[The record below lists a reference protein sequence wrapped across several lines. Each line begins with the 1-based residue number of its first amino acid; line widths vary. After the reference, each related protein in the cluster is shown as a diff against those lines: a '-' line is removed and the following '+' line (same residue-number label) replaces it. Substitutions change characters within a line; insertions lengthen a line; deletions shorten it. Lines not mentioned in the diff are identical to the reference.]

1 MGKSGDAGAADGPEP
16 ALLTSFHVR
25 KARAGDRRSLDWL
38 IERFSPLLRAA
49 AEYRMT
55 GSLRRLYDPEDIVHD
70 VWVTALPRLEEL
82 SPRDERYTPV
92 LLKFLSTTLLYKVKN
107 LVQKHIRGKPPR
119 EERKEGPGTGLDPLD
134 RVAAKEAGPAS
145 RLVRKERKD
154 MVASSLDKL
163 DPRDRELIILRG
175 IEQHAYAE
183 ISAILGEDAK
193 QLAVRYQRALKK
205 LRSRLPGS
213 IYDELDDS

>member
-1 MGKSGDAGAADGPEP
+1 M
-16 ALLTSFHVR
+16 LTSFHVR
-25 KARAGDRRSLDWL
+25 KARAGDRRSLEWL

-55 GSLRRLYDPEDIVHD
+55 GSLRRLYDPEDIVNE
-70 VWVTALPRLEEL
+70 VWVTALPRLEGL

-107 LVQKHIRGKPPR
+107 LVQKHIRGKPSR
-119 EERKEGPGTGLDPLD
+119 EERPEGHGTSMDPLD
-134 RVAAKEAGPAS
+134 RIAAKGFGPAT
-145 RLVRKERKD
+145 RLVHGEQRD
-154 MVASSLDKL
+154 MIAASLEKL

-175 IEQHAYAE
+175 IEQHAYKE

-213 IYDELDDS
+213 VYDELDDA